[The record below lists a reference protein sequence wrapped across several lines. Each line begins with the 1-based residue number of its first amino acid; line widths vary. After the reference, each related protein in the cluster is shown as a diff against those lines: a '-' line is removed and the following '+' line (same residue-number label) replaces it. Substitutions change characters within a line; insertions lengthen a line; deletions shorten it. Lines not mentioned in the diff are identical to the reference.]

1 MIIEITA
8 VQVCFACCAVAQLV
22 NCFRFDRVDN
32 QFSGIGNQIDNIHSS
47 QRNMRFQVDN
57 DIAQV
62 KRRLDKIENPKQ
74 D

>member
-8 VQVCFACCAVAQLV
+8 IQVCFACCCVAQIV
-22 NCFRFDRVDN
+22 NCIRFERIDD
-32 QFSGIGNQIDNIHSS
+32 QFSGIGNQINNIHTS
-47 QRNMRFQVDN
+47 QRDMRFQVDN